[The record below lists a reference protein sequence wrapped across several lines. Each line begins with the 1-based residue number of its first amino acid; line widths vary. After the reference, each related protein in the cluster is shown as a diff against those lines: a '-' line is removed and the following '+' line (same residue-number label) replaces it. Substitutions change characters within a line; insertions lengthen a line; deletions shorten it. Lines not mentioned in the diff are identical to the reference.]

1 MNDFT
6 IPQDYIP
13 NLLVCYATFKE
24 NIQIFYGFL
33 TAAAQLEVKVVKRN
47 PPSHTD
53 EKHLSESEAAP
64 FIHVIVRHRAWRKH
78 FQSVT

>member
-1 MNDFT
+1 MPHLKK
-6 IPQDYIP
+6 I
-13 NLLVCYATFKE
+13 FK
-24 NIQIFYGFL
+24 YSMDFL
-33 TAAAQLEVKVVKRN
+33 TAAQLEVKVVKRN